1 MSAGLFRIARPVE
14 LAGEYQ
20 TGGTRA
26 SVDSLGAC
34 TQTICLI
41 IGHAPRV
48 KVATASLTLVT
59 PTCQDSAASLLTQ
72 RLEDVDTTRVIQGWL
87 LPAILLRDC
96 ASPATWRMTRH
107 RRHRHQSRSS
117 RRIKALILILLR
129 LRQYRDHHCR
139 MEAQVHLTGRTGRGR
154 QRVR

>member
-1 MSAGLFRIARPVE
+1 MLPVE
-14 LAGEYQ
+14 LAGENKI
-20 TGGTRA
+20 GGTHA

-72 RLEDVDTTRVIQGWL
+72 RLEDVDTTLVIQECL

-96 ASPATWRMTRH
+96 ASPATWRMTCH

-117 RRIKALILILLR
+117 RRIKALILILLLR

-139 MEAQVHLTGRTGRGR
+139 TEAQVHLTSRTGGGR